1 MIKRI
6 AKLSVSHSFF
16 ILGPRGSG
24 KSTLIRERFL
34 SNESLYIDLLD
45 PAIEDRYRLNLNLLK
60 QELEG
65 NTQIKRVIIDEVQ
78 KLPRIL
84 DLVHQL
90 IEAKKIQFILSGSSA
105 RKLKKGGANLLAGR
119 AFMFYLYPLTHLELG
134 KKFNL
139 KEALEWGLLPQLL
152 HLKTQTEKEEY
163 LKAYTLTYLKEE
175 IQVEQLIRKLKPF
188 RQFLDIVAQMNGKLV
203 NYSKIARDIGVDTL
217 TVQNYYSILED
228 TLIGFYLKPYH
239 RSIRKSQRQAPKFY
253 LFDTGI
259 CRALKGTLSI
269 PLKEQSYDF
278 GNAFEHFIIL
288 EIIKFLEYSRKSW
301 KISYLITKE
310 GAEIDLILER
320 PDKTTACIEIK
331 SSEFVRKE
339 DLRSLIKLGSDIP
352 QSNLYCFSREITR
365 KKIDNVLCLH
375 WQEGLKKIFNGDF
388 N

>member
-6 AKLSVSHSFF
+6 AKLSSSHSFF

-34 SNESLYIDLLD
+34 KKSLYIDLLN
-45 PAIEDRYRLNLNLLK
+45 PQIEDRYRLNLNLLK
-60 QELEG
+60 EELEG
-65 NTQIKRVIIDEVQ
+65 NTKIKRVIIDEVQ

-105 RKLKKGGANLLAGR
+105 RKLKRGGANLLAGR

-152 HLKTQTEKEEY
+152 HFKTKKEKAEY

-175 IQVEQLIRKLKPF
+175 IQVEQLIRKLNPF
-188 RQFLDIVAQMNGKLV
+188 RQFLDIVAQMNGKPV
-203 NYSKIARDIGVDTL
+203 NYSKIARDIHVDTV

-228 TLIGFYLKPYH
+228 TLIGFYLRPYH
-239 RSIRKSQRQAPKFY
+239 KSIRKSQRQAPKFY
-253 LFDTGI
+253 LFDTGV
-259 CRALKGTLSI
+259 CRALKGILSI
-269 PLKEQSYDF
+269 PLKNQTYDF
-278 GNAFEHFIIL
+278 GESFEHFIIL
-288 EIIKFLEYSRKSW
+288 EIMKLLEYSRKNW
-301 KISYLITKE
+301 KASYLLTKD

-320 PDKTTACIEIK
+320 PGKSTLCIEIK
-331 SSEFVRKE
+331 STENVKKE
-339 DLRSLIKLGSDIP
+339 DLKSLIKLGADIP
-352 QSNLYCFSREITR
+352 QSTLYCFSRDAKRR
-365 KKIDNVLCLH
+365 KIRNVLCLN
-375 WQEGLKKIFNGDF
+375 WQEGLKKIFSL
-388 N
+388 